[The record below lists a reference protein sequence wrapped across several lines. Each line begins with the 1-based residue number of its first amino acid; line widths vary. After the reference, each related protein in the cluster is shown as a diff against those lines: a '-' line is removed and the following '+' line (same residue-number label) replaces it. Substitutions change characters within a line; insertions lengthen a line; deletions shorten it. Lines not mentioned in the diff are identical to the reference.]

1 MKILWRNRKLII
13 KNCTIDIV
21 GILFNRWTLL
31 FAFFVM
37 AAILLAMVKSSSD
50 NVFIDSNVYYSIA
63 TISLLYT
70 AVIASYDFQI
80 RRNERKIDKAMELV
94 EKFDSPDLRR
104 VRDFTRV
111 IGKHMPNIPEKE
123 ELQKKKKKYGYP
135 YNKENIN
142 MERDLVFLFNFWQQV
157 YLSIEKGIADEKY
170 ICHNLKKVFDSQY
183 KRFNFWIVKHLKDGD
198 PKQYNDLKKF
208 NDLDK

>member
-80 RRNERKIDKAMELV
+80 RRNERKIDKAM
-94 EKFDSPDLRR
+94 
-104 VRDFTRV
+104 
-111 IGKHMPNIPEKE
+111 
-123 ELQKKKKKYGYP
+123 
-135 YNKENIN
+135 
-142 MERDLVFLFNFWQQV
+142 
-157 YLSIEKGIADEKY
+157 
-170 ICHNLKKVFDSQY
+170 
-183 KRFNFWIVKHLKDGD
+183 
-198 PKQYNDLKKF
+198 
-208 NDLDK
+208 

>member
-111 IGKHMPNIPEKE
+111 IGKHMPNIPENDLSKYVSPEGKE
-123 ELQKKKKKYGYP
+123 ELQQLLQKYGYP
-135 YNKENIN
+135 YNKEDIN

-157 YLSIEKGIADEKY
+157 YLSIEKGIAD
-170 ICHNLKKVFDSQY
+170 
-183 KRFNFWIVKHLKDGD
+183 
-198 PKQYNDLKKF
+198 
-208 NDLDK
+208 